1 MPRVDTPG
9 LRCSEFQPDYT
20 STPEIE
26 VSLLLISFSLLFL
39 SNFLDLGFFLVNFFF
54 DFVLPRILRYR
65 AVSRVSRLDRG
76 SVCWRRM
83 RSRRLVSFLILF
95 SSF

>member
-26 VSLLLISFSLLFL
+26 VSLFLVSVSLLFL
-39 SNFLDLGFFLVNFFF
+39 SFHLLLSDPGSPGWLPLTTLLLLLLLALYEHPSEFPFSLLPLWFLLLFLMFLWFLFLV
-54 DFVLPRILRYR
+54 
-65 AVSRVSRLDRG
+65 
-76 SVCWRRM
+76 
-83 RSRRLVSFLILF
+83 
-95 SSF
+95 